1 MKAHRIVGTLALA
14 SFFAITENSGEAVA
28 NRRPTPALG
37 WQSIGPSPPAVEAPV
52 AVDPASG
59 TIYIAALVCGVWCVE
74 RDLRR
79 RSHLLVGA

>member
-1 MKAHRIVGTLALA
+1 MAKNASRFPLDAGGNLMKAHRIVGTLALA

-52 AVDPASG
+52 AVDP
-59 TIYIAALVCGVWCVE
+59 V
-74 RDLRR
+74 
-79 RSHLLVGA
+79 